1 MMARISGVD
10 HAAPARLVSAG
21 VRRRAHMQGM
31 DNNQPD
37 GNISGVQ
44 DPIDP
49 NPDQDARDSDPRES
63 GEQPKKPNPS
73 TAATETI
80 SEDGKPFADFIS
92 ILTPFGHRSV
102 TQDGDDTMHSKLPQT
117 RPGVFSEALPG
128 HPPEIPVHANAL
140 RPTALSGAAVK
151 RRGVEKWL
159 PNIGSFLITV
169 IVILAV
175 IWITV
180 IELSSILGG

>member
-10 HAAPARLVSAG
+10 RAAPARLVSAG

-37 GNISGVQ
+37 GNISGCRTRLILTRIRMPATV
-44 DPIDP
+44 IRAKAAS
-49 NPDQDARDSDPRES
+49 NP
-63 GEQPKKPNPS
+63 KTNPS

-80 SEDGKPFADFIS
+80 SEDVKPFADFIS

>member
-10 HAAPARLVSAG
+10 RAVPARLVSAG

-63 GEQPKKPNPS
+63 GGQPKKTNPS
-73 TAATETI
+73 IAATETI
-80 SEDGKPFADFIS
+80 SEDVKPFADFIS
-92 ILTPFGHRSV
+92 ILTPFGYRSV
-102 TQDGDDTMHSKLPQT
+102 AQDGDDTMHSKLPQT

-140 RPTALSGAAVK
+140 RPTALSEAAVK

>member
-1 MMARISGVD
+1 MV
-10 HAAPARLVSAG
+10 PVRLVSAG

-37 GNISGVQ
+37 GDMSGVQ

-49 NPDQDARDSDPRES
+49 NPDQDARDSHPRES
-63 GEQPKKPNPS
+63 GEQPKKTNPS
-73 TAATETI
+73 IAVTETI
-80 SEDGKPFADFIS
+80 SEDGKPFADLIS
-92 ILTPFGHRSV
+92 ILTPFGYRSV
-102 TQDGDDTMHSKLPQT
+102 AQDGDDTMHSKSLQT
-117 RPGVFSEALPG
+117 RLGVFSGALPG

-140 RPTALSGAAVK
+140 RPTTLPRVAVK
-151 RRGVEKWL
+151 RSGVEKWL

>member
-1 MMARISGVD
+1 MMARISGAD
-10 HAAPARLVSAG
+10 RAAPVRLVSAG
-21 VRRRAHMQGM
+21 IRRRAQMQGM
-31 DNNQPD
+31 DNPQPD

-63 GEQPKKPNPS
+63 GGQPKKTNPS
-73 TAATETI
+73 IAATETI

-92 ILTPFGHRSV
+92 ILTPFGDRSV
-102 TQDGDDTMHSKLPQT
+102 AQDGDDTMHSKPPQT

-128 HPPEIPVHANAL
+128 HPQEIPVHANDV
-140 RPTALSGAAVK
+140 RPTALSEGGVK
-151 RRGVEKWL
+151 RSGVEKWL